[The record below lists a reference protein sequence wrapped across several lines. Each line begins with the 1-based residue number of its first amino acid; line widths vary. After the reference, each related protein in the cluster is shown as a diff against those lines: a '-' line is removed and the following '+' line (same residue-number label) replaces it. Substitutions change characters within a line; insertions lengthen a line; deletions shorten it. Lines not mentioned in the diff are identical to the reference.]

1 MKGGKFV
8 HGVFYFFLALLFGI
22 TLARGI
28 YSGEVKALVIALVC
42 FVLLSAFLIWKKKWK
57 FLLIIF
63 AFFFAGNGL
72 FFAGTAVWGGKDYA
86 EPVAVVGRVDDQL
99 YDYGSN
105 QVAILKDVTINGESA
120 RNVQLRIYNNGQEG
134 VKSGEILS
142 FVTNVTQSRLIILDG
157 FNTYSFRNNIGYN
170 ATVSIDKVVATKGYL
185 KLDEKYRLHIKS
197 MLNERMDESSAS
209 VCYAMLFGDKQEIDE
224 MVKNNFRDAG
234 IVHILVVSGLHIGF
248 LIACLYFLLDK
259 LKANKY
265 VKFIVAFILLL
276 TYCFLCSFSPSV
288 VRASVMGLV
297 VLLARLL
304 GRRYDRLTSLGIAGF
319 IIVLPNPL
327 SALDVGFLMSFF
339 CVATI
344 FFIFPVLTDLISKI
358 IPRKCSEV
366 LAMSISAQLG
376 ILPFLALFTE
386 SYNLL
391 SVFAN
396 FVVIPLF
403 SVMFPLL
410 LLVMI
415 ICSIMPFMSFLFVP
429 FKYFIDFITGV
440 AKVFASSSLR
450 VPLKSFGVEVVASF
464 FIVLFACSRYL
475 LSSKLVKGA
484 VVACGLFSLTL
495 GIVLSAIPPKFEG
508 VDIVS
513 DNSFQTMIITSDSG
527 QRLMLGNLNKNQ
539 DYMLDAYF
547 DCVRKHGIDYFVTD
561 TTLSSK
567 AIKYLD
573 SLTFQVA
580 MVPDKAKSSRNDI
593 VEVVADKEY
602 TLGDFKVKYIMASEK
617 VLGIEINYSN
627 HAIFFASSS
636 RLSYNNSVIA
646 KEYLAGQD
654 YQMAVLGDNDD
665 LSDCFDCNTIISK
678 KGDTE
683 HSFQKDGNMRF
694 FWQDNTWKM
703 KSLD

>member
-22 TLARGI
+22 TLARGT
-28 YSGEVKALVIALVC
+28 YSGEIKALVIALVC

-57 FLLIIF
+57 FLLVIF

-99 YDYGSN
+99 YDYGTS

-120 RNVQLRIYNNGQEG
+120 RNIQLSIFYSGENG
-134 VKSGEILS
+134 VKSGDILS
-142 FVTNVTQSRLIILDG
+142 FETTLTQSKLIILDG

-170 ATVSIDKVVATKGYL
+170 ASVNISDVVAVDGYL
-185 KLDEKYRLHIKS
+185 KLDEKYRLYIKS

-234 IVHILVVSGLHIGF
+234 IVHILVVSGLHVGF
-248 LIACLYFLLDK
+248 LVACLYFLLDK

-276 TYCFLCSFSPSV
+276 IYCYLCGFAPSV

-344 FFIFPVLTDLISKI
+344 FFIFPVLTDLLSKI
-358 IPRKCSEV
+358 FPRKCADT

-403 SVMFPLL
+403 GVMFPLL

-429 FKYFIDFITGV
+429 FKFIIDFIAGV

-475 LSSKLVKGA
+475 LSSKLVKGT

-495 GIVLSAIPPKFEG
+495 GIVMSEIPPKF
-508 VDIVS
+508 
-513 DNSFQTMIITSDSG
+513 
-527 QRLMLGNLNKNQ
+527 
-539 DYMLDAYF
+539 
-547 DCVRKHGIDYFVTD
+547 
-561 TTLSSK
+561 
-567 AIKYLD
+567 
-573 SLTFQVA
+573 
-580 MVPDKAKSSRNDI
+580 
-593 VEVVADKEY
+593 
-602 TLGDFKVKYIMASEK
+602 
-617 VLGIEINYSN
+617 
-627 HAIFFASSS
+627 
-636 RLSYNNSVIA
+636 
-646 KEYLAGQD
+646 
-654 YQMAVLGDNDD
+654 
-665 LSDCFDCNTIISK
+665 
-678 KGDTE
+678 
-683 HSFQKDGNMRF
+683 
-694 FWQDNTWKM
+694 
-703 KSLD
+703 